1 MTTSFHSKDISQE
14 SFLVTGGAGFIGS
27 HIAAYLLSNGAKKV
41 RVLDNLVNGFQSN
54 LDLLRSY
61 SSFEFMEGDI
71 RNQDTCLNA
80 CRDINYISHQA
91 AVGSV
96 PRSIKEPVYFNE
108 VNVGGFVNMLKAAAD
123 NKVSQFVY
131 ASSSSV
137 YGDEPNLPKI
147 EGRLGNCLSP
157 YAATKKTN
165 ELYANVFA
173 QVYGLNLL
181 GFRYFNIFGP
191 QQDPDGDYAAVIPLF
206 IKGILKETPV
216 FINYLKR
223 HFSNYNI
230 KNETN
235 ITGYQPTGGF
245 YPKTISQLKARLA
258 QKNIQINDEKYLD
271 QIFEIS
277 QYDELAQ
284 HHFCYIESFVYMCH
298 RLLGTPMGPTQPRE
312 RIVFIKKV
320 IWGLVHKFG
329 LLNKVPAS
337 VKTYFERNFPWYLK
351 FTAVSG
357 SNITLKSSIFHIPNL
372 PLRAKR
378 SDPVPKIYAT
388 RLLRIPVKTSSTI
401 KQIIQDAA

>member
-1 MTTSFHSKDISQE
+1 MDPPVKLLTNGQTILKFMKEKKAIDTSDRTEVLMKQGDKLATQVMTLENASEIARLLLQADGVFESISQAIIKE
-14 SFLVTGGAGFIGS
+14 CKCNATMSFACKLTSENHSSKRSGIELIHLGTQLNKGGDG
-27 HIAAYLLSNGAKKV
+27 HYVGAIV
-41 RVLDNLVNGFQSN
+41 NHRVKN
-54 LDLLRSY
+54 
-61 SSFEFMEGDI
+61 I
-71 RNQDTCLNA
+71 
-80 CRDINYISHQA
+80 YISDSMGQ
-91 AVGSV
+91 
-96 PRSIKEPVYFNE
+96 
-108 VNVGGFVNMLKAAAD
+108 
-123 NKVSQFVY
+123 
-131 ASSSSV
+131 
-137 YGDEPNLPKI
+137 
-147 EGRLGNCLSP
+147 LS
-157 YAATKKTN
+157 
-165 ELYANVFA
+165 
-173 QVYGLNLL
+173 G
-181 GFRYFNIFGP
+181 
-191 QQDPDGDYAAVIPLF
+191 
-206 IKGILKETPV
+206 ETPV

-245 YPKTISQLKARLA
+245 YPKTISQLKLRLA